1 MKLKVEINELKDE
14 INKIDKLLV
23 RLPMKKRKYK
33 LVISKLKDVILT
45 NLVNNKILIRNY
57 FEQLYA
63 HILNDFKWANS
74 LNTQFT
80 QTHTMTN
87 RQSK

>member
-33 LVISKLKDVILT
+33 LLILKLKDVILT
-45 NLVNNKILIRNY
+45 NLMNNKILIRKY

-63 HILNDFKWANS
+63 HILNNLLQMGQFPKYTIYP
-74 LNTQFT
+74 NT
-80 QTHTMTN
+80 N
-87 RQSK
+87 NEK